1 MSSGIAKSIDNEL
14 LYQLEKPKNASR
26 KTDKA
31 LSAFVML
38 HFSGMRKRKRIFIF
52 EEMRTQ
58 SLRVKNVVIMILY
71 PAERVEG
78 KDSSLTITLEHKP
91 HI

>member
-26 KTDKA
+26 KTGKA

-38 HFSGMRKRKRIFIF
+38 HFSGMRKRNRILVS
-52 EEMRTQ
+52 EDMRTQ
-58 SLRVKNVVIMILY
+58 SSRVKNVVIMILY